1 MPIPP
6 IGVAPV
12 SAPAA
17 TAAASTPRGV
27 SFGSVLRR
35 HAAPPGGT
43 PAPLSQAARAA
54 VESVDRARRRLD
66 AALTAARKG
75 RTFTA
80 QELLSLQ
87 ADAYRYSQLVDVA
100 SKVVEQGAQTVK
112 QAVNT
117 QV

>member
-6 IGVAPV
+6 IGAAPI
-12 SAPAA
+12 STPAG
-17 TAAASTPRGV
+17 TAAANAPPRA

-35 HAAPPGGT
+35 HAAPLGGA

-54 VESVDRARRRLD
+54 VESVERARRRLD
-66 AALTAARKG
+66 AALAAARQG
-75 RTFTA
+75 HTFTA

-100 SKVVEQGAQTVK
+100 SRVVEQGAQTVK